1 MAAPGFFPLLVQG
14 SWGPNPPKSLST
26 KLQMYFQS
34 RKRSGG
40 GECEV
45 RQDPGNPVGFL
56 VLFHPQDVRQR
67 VLERENHE
75 LVWPGKGTFKLTV
88 QLPPAPDEVHDIS
101 EGEISTQEFE
111 TKEHAKEPDKS
122 EDTKMEAIPKE
133 CENIPSLV
141 AFENLRE
148 CVTDVML
155 ILLVENI
162 SGLSSDDFQ
171 VEVIRDFYVAVVTFQ
186 KYIDPVRFVDD
197 CTTNR
202 SVKHLQ
208 LSPRLLEVT
217 RKIRVENLPP
227 GVDMYNLKCLFEDPQ
242 NGGGRVVN
250 VEYFPEE
257 SSALIEF
264 FDRKVLDTIMT
275 RKLDLN
281 NMPLSV
287 FPYYTSLG
295 TALYGKQKPLIKLPA
310 PFRESLDL
318 SLWKFLYRKNH
329 LVEAIN
335 EEVSRCHCELAWSQ
349 LNGEVTIRPMAT
361 LVNQGRQTIKN
372 WKKDASSA
380 FSGIRARYKVTRFKV
395 DPVVWDTI
403 KNDLEDEN
411 ILIEFD
417 MLMGIVTLA
426 GKSEDVQNI
435 EPQIKELIENTS
447 QKIKREEQSLKEKVA
462 ISPGKYSLLLYSGD
476 QERLCT
482 EYPEMEIVYDEDTQ
496 HMCFKGLGV
505 DVYKVK
511 CEVQEK
517 VYTMAQKCIQLPP
530 EVFHFLQQVDCAEF
544 SKSFFIA
551 QKIRAVCELEGTT
564 VLLIGYSSEV
574 LLEAEK
580 HMVSALSY
588 MCVDIEDREVLN
600 SKKWKTITGNLLK
613 KHNSSSKTVIITEL
627 TSKTPPEAI
636 IAGCVKEVREIHSL
650 LLDFVEKNMKIERLI
665 EIKPSLVV
673 DYLKAEKKLFLQKL
687 KLKKINVQV
696 DFNPGSKPRG
706 ILLTGSK
713 AEVMEGM
720 NILSQARD
728 SVCVK
733 SVCIDKPGARQ
744 SFLDKPWY
752 YKREV
757 RSHGCFVELLQN
769 EEKEGGGAFG
779 QKCFSRAVLVPG
791 VSLIVQQ
798 GDLTRFPVE
807 VVVNA
812 ANENLQHSGGLAG
825 ALSKAAGPELQADCD
840 RIVKENGTIPV
851 GHAVVSRAGK
861 LPYRQVIHAIG
872 PKWNRGDAQGCV
884 LQLKKAVR
892 QSLQLA
898 EKLQYQSI
906 AIPAISSG
914 IFGFPLSQC
923 VEAIVLAVKETFQY
937 SWDGCTLKEIYLV
950 DTSEKT
956 VEAFAETLKTVF
968 KNTMPGTSS
977 QPSVPAAVQRSL
989 RKDDGNSKVLLCP
1002 SGLRILLVKE
1012 EVQNA
1017 TTDVVVNSIP
1027 GNLELNVGPLSLALL
1042 EKAGPDLQKELY
1054 SAEQKLPVDV
1064 GTILQTS
1071 GCNLRC
1077 HRVLH
1082 VVAPNWNNGNTSSR
1096 KIMEGIIRK
1105 CLETTENL
1113 SLKSIAFPAI
1123 GTGNLKFPKTVF
1135 AELIISEVFKFSSNN
1150 QPTALQEVCFLLH
1163 PNDHANIQAFSDE
1176 FDRRANKTS
1185 VRDKIPKAENTK
1197 GFYRTVTSSASGVH
1211 EMKIGP
1217 ITFQV
1222 APGDITKEEADVI
1235 VNSTSKTFNLKA
1247 GVSKAILEQAGQ
1259 DVERECSRLG
1269 QQSNNGY
1276 IITEGGLL
1284 KCKSIIHVVGGN
1296 DIKRS
1301 VSCILQECEKR
1312 NYSSI
1317 CLPAIGTGNAKQD
1330 PDKVAEATIDAIED
1344 FIQKGPVQ
1352 SVKTVKAVIF
1362 LPQIL
1367 DVFYANMKKRENSQA
1382 SPAKSVMSKI
1392 ASYFGL
1398 SKQTPKKQKPLVLE
1412 KKTESAVFQVC
1423 GDNENHVDSAL
1434 SSIKDLIENEQD
1446 VYTSEDECIKDFDE
1460 KEHQELIELHKNL
1473 NISIC
1478 CDTQRPLIEVTGIS
1492 KDVEKAGKAVEEMIR
1507 TIRVAREQE
1516 SKADYVSDFV
1526 EWQYND
1532 NNTFHNF
1539 DKMTNLRLEDAKK
1552 KQKNTVNVK
1561 INNQSYTVDLKSYV
1575 ATDTKGHSLPVQRL
1589 TKPEVEIP
1597 AHWCDMMQQNVRL
1610 VELPPGHA
1618 EYDRVA
1624 NVFNQTCSNFKIEK
1638 IERIQNPHLWKV
1650 YQIQK
1655 KNMDEKNGHIKNE
1668 RLLFHGTDANSLPH
1682 VNKNGFNRNYA
1693 GKNAAAYGKGTYFA
1707 VNASYSANS
1716 TYSRPDANGK
1726 KHMYYVRVLTGL
1738 YTCGNQLLLVP
1749 PPKNNQNPTD
1759 LYDTVTDNVNNPSLF
1774 VVFYDNHTYPEYL
1787 ITFQ

>member
-1 MAAPGFFPLLVQG
+1 MEDIP
-14 SWGPNPPKSLST
+14 
-26 KLQMYFQS
+26 
-34 RKRSGG
+34 RK
-40 GECEV
+40 C
-45 RQDPGNPVGFL
+45 D
-56 VLFHPQDVRQR
+56 
-67 VLERENHE
+67 
-75 LVWPGKGTFKLTV
+75 
-88 QLPPAPDEVHDIS
+88 
-101 EGEISTQEFE
+101 
-111 TKEHAKEPDKS
+111 
-122 EDTKMEAIPKE
+122 
-133 CENIPSLV
+133 NIPSLV
-141 AFENLRE
+141 AFENLKE
-148 CVTDVML
+148 NVTDVML

-162 SGLSSDDFQ
+162 SGLCSDDFQ
-171 VEVIRDFYVAVVTFQ
+171 VEVIRDFDVAVVTFQ
-186 KYIDPVRFVDD
+186 KYIDPVKFVDD
-197 CTTNR
+197 CGTSR
-202 SVKHLQ
+202 LVKQLQ

-217 RKIRVENLPP
+217 KKIRVENLPP
-227 GVDMYNLKCLFEDPQ
+227 GVDNYNLKCLFEDPQ
-242 NGGGRVVN
+242 NGGGRVVS

-264 FDRKVLDTIMT
+264 FDRKVLDTILT
-275 RKLDLN
+275 KKLDLN

-295 TALYGKQKPLIKLPA
+295 TALYGKEKPLIKLPA

-318 SLWKFLYRKNH
+318 SLWKFLHKKNH
-329 LVEAIN
+329 LVEEIN
-335 EEVSRCHCELAWSQ
+335 EEVRHCHCELTWSQ
-349 LNGEVTIRPMAT
+349 LNGEVTIRPAAT
-361 LVNQGRQTIKN
+361 LVSQGRQRIKN

-380 FSGIRARYKVTRFKV
+380 FSGIRSRYKVTKFKV

-403 KNDLEDEN
+403 KNNLEDES

-417 MLMGIVTLA
+417 SLMGIVTLS

-462 ISPGKYSLLLYSGD
+462 ISPGKYSLLLYSGV
-476 QERLCT
+476 QARFHT
-482 EYPEMEIVYDEDTQ
+482 EYPEMEISYDEATQ

-517 VYTMAQKCIQLPP
+517 VYTMAEKRIQLLP
-530 EVFHFLQQVDCAEF
+530 EVFQFLQQVDCAEF

-551 QKIRAVCELEGTT
+551 QKILAVCELEGTT
-564 VLLIGYSSEV
+564 VLLTGDSSEV
-574 LLEAEK
+574 LSEAEK
-580 HMVSALSY
+580 HMAGALSH
-588 MCVDIEDREVLN
+588 MCIDIEDREVLN

-613 KHNSSSKTVIITEL
+613 KHNSSSKTVIISEL
-627 TSKTPPEAI
+627 TSKTPLEVI
-636 IAGCVKEVREIHSL
+636 IAGCVKEVHEIYRL

-665 EIKPSLVV
+665 EVNPPLVI
-673 DYLKAEKKLFLQKL
+673 DYLKAEKKLFLQKM

-696 DFNPGSKPRG
+696 DFHPGIKPKG

-713 AEVMEGM
+713 AEVMKGM
-720 NILSQARD
+720 NMVNEAKD

-733 SVCIDKPGARQ
+733 RVCIDKPGARQ
-744 SFLDKPWY
+744 LFLDKAWY

-769 EEKEGGGAFG
+769 EEKEGGGALG
-779 QKCFSRAVLVPG
+779 QNCFSRTVLVPG

-812 ANENLQHSGGLAG
+812 ANENLRHSGGLAA

-840 RIVKENGTIPV
+840 QIVKEKGMIPP
-851 GHAVVSRAGK
+851 GHAIVSRAGN
-861 LPYRQVIHAIG
+861 LPCRQVIHAIG
-872 PKWNRGDAQGCV
+872 PKWKKDDAQGCV

-898 EKLQYQSI
+898 EKLQYRSI

-914 IFGFPLSQC
+914 IFGFPLVQC

-937 SWDGCTLKEIYLV
+937 NWDGRTLKEIYLV

-956 VEAFAETLKTVF
+956 VETFADTVKSVF
-968 KNTMPGTSS
+968 KNTMPGPSS
-977 QPSVPAAVQRSL
+977 QPSGPAAVQPSL
-989 RKDDGNSKVLLCP
+989 RKDDGNSRVLLCP
-1002 SGLRILLVKE
+1002 GGLRALLVKE

-1027 GNLELNVGPLSLALL
+1027 GNLELNRGPLSLALL
-1042 EKAGPDLQKELY
+1042 GKAGPDLQKELY
-1054 SAEQKLPVDV
+1054 TAEQKLPVDV

-1071 GCNLRC
+1071 GCNLHC

-1082 VVAPNWNNGNTSSR
+1082 VVAPDWKNDSTSSR
-1096 KIMEGIIRK
+1096 KIMEDIIRK

-1123 GTGNLKFPKTVF
+1123 GTGNLGFPKTVF

-1176 FDRRANKTS
+1176 FDRWATKSS
-1185 VRDKIPKAENTK
+1185 VSDKIPKAENTQ
-1197 GFYRTVTSSASGVH
+1197 GFYRTVTSSDLGVH

-1259 DVERECSRLG
+1259 DVEIECSRLA
-1269 QQSNNGY
+1269 QQSTNGY

-1284 KCKSIIHVVGGN
+1284 KCKSIIHVIGGN
-1296 DIKRS
+1296 DVKRS
-1301 VSCILQECEKR
+1301 VSCILQECENR

-1330 PDKVAEATIDAIED
+1330 PDKVAEAIIDAIED

-1352 SVKTVKAVIF
+1352 SVKKVKAVIF
-1362 LPQIL
+1362 LPQVL

-1382 SPAKSVMSKI
+1382 SPPQSVMSKI
-1392 ASYFGL
+1392 ASLLGF
-1398 SKQTPKKQKPLVLE
+1398 SKQTPKKHKPLVLE
-1412 KKTESAVFQVC
+1412 NKAESAVFQVC
-1423 GDNENHVDSAL
+1423 GENEKRVDSAL
-1434 SSIKDLIENEQD
+1434 SCIQDLIKNEQSI
-1446 VYTSEDECIKDFDE
+1446 YTSEDECIKDFDE
-1460 KEHQELIELHKNL
+1460 KECQELIKLHKNL
-1473 NISIC
+1473 NISISW
-1478 CDTQRPLIEVTGIS
+1478 DTQKPSIEVTGIS
-1492 KDVEKAGKAVEEMIR
+1492 RDVEQARKAVEEMIR
-1507 TIRVAREQE
+1507 TVRVARERE
-1516 SKADYVSDFV
+1516 SRADYVSEFV

-1532 NNTFHNF
+1532 NNAFHHF

-1552 KQKNTVNVK
+1552 AQKNTVNVK
-1561 INNQSYTVDLKSYV
+1561 INNQSYTVDLKSYI
-1575 ATDTKGHSLPVQRL
+1575 AIDAKGHSLPVQRL
-1589 TKPEVEIP
+1589 TKSEVEIP
-1597 AHWCDMMQQNVRL
+1597 AHWSHMMQRYVRL
-1610 VELPPGHA
+1610 VELQPGHA
-1618 EYDRVA
+1618 EYDKVA
-1624 NVFNQTCSNFKIEK
+1624 SAFNQTCSNFRIEK

-1650 YQIQK
+1650 YQTQK

-1668 RLLFHGTDANSLPH
+1668 KLLFHGTDADSLPH
-1682 VNKNGFNRNYA
+1682 VNKNGFNRSYA
-1693 GKNAAAYGKGTYFA
+1693 GKNATAYGKGTYFA

-1738 YTCGNQLLLVP
+1738 YTRGNQSLLVP
-1749 PPKNNQNPTD
+1749 PPKNVQNPTD
-1759 LYDTVTDNVNNPSLF
+1759 LFDTVTDNVTNPSLF